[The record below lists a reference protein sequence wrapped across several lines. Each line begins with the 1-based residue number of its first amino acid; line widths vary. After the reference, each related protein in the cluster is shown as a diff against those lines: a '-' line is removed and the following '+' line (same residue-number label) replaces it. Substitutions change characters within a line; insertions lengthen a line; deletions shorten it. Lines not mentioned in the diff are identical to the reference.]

1 MNTELIRIKEIMPG
15 VEKET
20 SPTFCLAK
28 WHHVTIYLQTGETHS
43 CYHPAPH
50 KIPLEGL
57 EQNPK
62 PHLNIELN
70 SNMGVKPAMVYRLV
84 ERVKDLKEKGCINS
98 FKLYTSIDT
107 WGKRAEYTRT
117 GLDVDLWERN
127 LDYYLT
133 ATGWPVTFMVTFNLF
148 VVTSFDSLLEKIL
161 EWRTKYNTDAN
172 ETQWQRVRF
181 DTPYLKEPLQ
191 FDMNILPKD
200 EFLPYMEKH
209 LKFIE
214 ENTDDKD
221 RTKFSSL
228 EYERFRRVID
238 YMKNTEYDQDKII
251 NGMRNFYSWFSEYD
265 RRRKTNLV
273 ETFPELEK
281 FYKDCSNV

>member
-1 MNTELIRIKEIMPG
+1 
-15 VEKET
+15 
-20 SPTFCLAK
+20 
-28 WHHVTIYLQTGETHS
+28 
-43 CYHPAPH
+43 
-50 KIPLEGL
+50 
-57 EQNPK
+57 
-62 PHLNIELN
+62 
-70 SNMGVKPAMVYRLV
+70 MGVKPAMVYRLV
-84 ERVKDLKEKGCINS
+84 ERVKDLKQKGCIKS

-117 GLDVDLWERN
+117 GLDVELWERN

-133 ATGWPVTFMVTFNLF
+133 STGWPVTFMVTFNLF
-148 VVTSFDSLLEKIL
+148 VVTSFNSLLEKIL
-161 EWRTKYNTDAN
+161 EWRKKYNTDKN

-214 ENTDDKD
+214 DNTNDKD

-238 YMKNTEYDQDKII
+238 YMKTTNYDQDKIT

-265 RRRKTNLV
+265 KRRGTNLI